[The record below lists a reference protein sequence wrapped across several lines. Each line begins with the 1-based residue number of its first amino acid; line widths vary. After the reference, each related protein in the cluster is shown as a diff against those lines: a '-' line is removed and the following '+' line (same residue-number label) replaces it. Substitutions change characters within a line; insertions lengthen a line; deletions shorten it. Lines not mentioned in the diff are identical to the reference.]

1 MKLKLLGVLL
11 LVCLMA
17 DAAFAVGPFNWDAC
31 CPPPGGLSAAWNA
44 ARVRPDGGVFNWNT
58 TVPGVEP
65 PTPSNALPDGSDE
78 ARIRGSGVV
87 VTLNSNE
94 VWTNPGALTNRGRMR
109 VYGDATLN
117 IVEGSL
123 QNLGWLRIGESSGG
137 VGTNN
142 ELGYVNQSGGL
153 VTLAVSKDKGKIGIG
168 DTTTVTGSV
177 YNISGGTL
185 TYTAG
190 SDGQLI
196 VGARGGIGKF
206 VVQGTAPV
214 ISLKNLYVGG
224 DVGYN
229 SQGTLE
235 YDIGAAGVSA
245 IQCLNTPSLDIGAS
259 SVANLVLTLTAAI
272 TDPLAPIVLVKNAS
286 ASAVLG
292 IFDQLNSVIGAATE
306 GAPVVLSFGGTNYG
320 YKLTYLY
327 NADGGAIGNDIAL
340 IPEPATLALLGLGLI
355 AIRRRK

>member
-17 DAAFAVGPFNWDAC
+17 DAVFAGGPWNWDAC
-31 CPPPGGLSAAWNA
+31 SVVPGGLSANWNA
-44 ARVRPDGGVFNWNT
+44 ARVRADGGVFNWNT

-65 PTPSNALPDGSDE
+65 PTPSNSLPDGADE
-78 ARIRGSGVV
+78 TRIRGSGVV
-87 VTLNSNE
+87 VTLNSNS
-94 VWTNPGALTNRGRMR
+94 VWTNPGALSNRGRMR
-109 VYGDATLN
+109 VYSDATLN
-117 IVEGSL
+117 IVEGGSL
-123 QNLGWLRIGESSGG
+123 ENVGWLRVGESSGG
-137 VGTNN
+137 AGNQ
-142 ELGYVNQSGGL
+142 LGYMNQSGGL
-153 VTLAVSKDKGKIGIG
+153 VKLAPSKDKGKIGIG
-168 DTTTVTGSV
+168 DTTSVAGS
-177 YNISGGTL
+177 YYTISGGTI
-185 TYTAG
+185 TYTAD

-214 ISLKNLYVGG
+214 IQLKNLYVGG
-224 DVGYN
+224 DTGYN

-272 TDPLAPIVLVKNAS
+272 NDPLAPIVLVKNAS

-292 IFDQLNSVIGAATE
+292 IFDQLNGVIGAATE